1 MPSLPPTTNKL
12 DNMTK
17 EERPPQSQRK
27 DFKMRLQDK
36 LMRSPMSEKLFP
48 GESLLWSQSLETL
61 LRSKTGKTTFQ
72 AFLKSEF
79 SDENIEF
86 WMICEDFKKIKRNST
101 LTSRAK
107 KIFERYIQAE
117 APREINIDHKTR
129 DLIKENVQ
137 TPTRYCFDEAQRI
150 VFSLMEKDSYP
161 RFLRSDLYRALLESV
176 S

>member
-1 MPSLPPTTNKL
+1 MPSLPRTTKEL

-17 EERPPQSQRK
+17 EEKPPQSQRNDIK
-27 DFKMRLQDK
+27 WRLQCK
-36 LMRSPMSEKLFP
+36 LMRSPMSEKLKP

-61 LRSKTGKTTFQ
+61 LRSKSGKTTFQ

-86 WMICEDFKKIKRNST
+86 WTTCEEFKKIKCNSR
-101 LTSRAK
+101 LNSRAK
-107 KIFERYIQAE
+107 KIFERYVRAE
-117 APREINIDHKTR
+117 APKEINIDHKTR
-129 DLIKENVQ
+129 ELIKQNVQ
-137 TPTRYCFDEAQRI
+137 TPTRYCFEEAQKI

-161 RFLRSDLYRALLESV
+161 RFLRSDFYRTLLESV